1 MATSF
6 DLGGLLGSAFGGDE
20 YGDLLT
26 PTQQSAI
33 QQRAL
38 LSAASALLQAGAPS
52 TTRTSLG
59 QALGAALQ
67 AGQTGAEKAQQSALT
82 GMLTRQKLEE
92 ARRAKDLQ
100 DRIGKLL
107 TPTAAAP
114 SATITPE
121 MALAAPVTEELPAG
135 PTVARAEMIGQAAP
149 AAPAMTQAE
158 MRAQQYRQIADVY
171 AAAGKGEDAK
181 RYMDI
186 AEQLAPV
193 KRNLQVIDVDGRKQ
207 VIDLNATP
215 VGTSFGTG
223 EKLQIIDVDGR
234 KEVIDLSK
242 TPVGTSF
249 GTGEKLQ
256 VIDVDGKKQVI
267 DLSKTPA
274 GTTFGTGQKLQV
286 IDVDGKKQVFD
297 LNATPVGTTFGKGQN
312 LQVVDLGG
320 RKTIVDLNAVAP
332 GTSFA
337 KTLAPQIVGGAES
350 GYFVVGGGGGGAA
363 APRAPI
369 AGAPAAAAP
378 GAPARAAAPA
388 AAQAPAAAPAGAPA
402 PAGMVPLIPGTGP
415 KPTEDQSKSAGFAY
429 RMNLANQTFNQPII
443 DPATQQPLLDRS
455 GRPLTLESVYGV
467 PSRTQAILRAIPSA
481 GVTTGI
487 ANYLESEGR
496 QQYRQAQMNWVRAN
510 LRAESGAVI
519 GENEMA
525 DEIIKYFPQVDDKPA
540 TIRQKA
546 EARRAAELAMQVR
559 AGPSYGNIQ
568 RAAASTATQPKGG
581 RLERDPKTG
590 NLRYVED

>member
-26 PTQQSAI
+26 PAQQSAI

-59 QALGAALQ
+59 QALGAALT
-67 AGQTGAEKAQQSALT
+67 AGQTGAERAQQSALT

-92 ARRAKDLQ
+92 ARREQERDQQFRNA
-100 DRIGKLL
+100 LL
-107 TPTAAAP
+107 GMSAVTSPALTA
-114 SATITPE
+114 E
-121 MALAAPVTEELPAG
+121 QALALPGMAAG
-135 PTVARAEMIGQAAP
+135 PTVERAALVGQPAP
-149 AAPAMTQAE
+149 AGVA
-158 MRAQQYRQIADVY
+158 AQGASQLTPQQVSLLSTLPRKE
-171 AAAGKGEDAK
+171 AAAEILKMTKPQEVEVVGSPYKVGNRTFQQTKRGVPIEIPSEVAPELTPEVVGSPYKVGTRTFQQTKAGKPIE
-181 RYMDI
+181 I
-186 AEQLAPV
+186 PTEVAP
-193 KRNLQVIDVDGRKQ
+193 D
-207 VIDLNATP
+207 ATP
-215 VGTSFGTG
+215 VGPPFIARDTSGKTVWAQQYTDGAPRVIQEIGAPRKMQEVSRGGVKTFV
-223 EKLQIIDVDGR
+223 DVN
-234 KEVIDLSK
+234 EI
-242 TPVGTSF
+242 
-249 GTGEKLQ
+249 
-256 VIDVDGKKQVI
+256 
-267 DLSKTPA
+267 
-274 GTTFGTGQKLQV
+274 
-286 IDVDGKKQVFD
+286 
-297 LNATPVGTTFGKGQN
+297 
-312 LQVVDLGG
+312 
-320 RKTIVDLNAVAP
+320 AP
-332 GTSFA
+332 GTNFPV
-337 KTLAPQIVGGAES
+337 TLAPQVVGGAES
-350 GYFVVGGGGGGAA
+350 GFFVVGGGGGGAA
-363 APRAPI
+363 SPRALA

-378 GAPARAAAPA
+378 VATPSAPA
-388 AAQAPAAAPAGAPA
+388 ARTPAAGAAATAPAGAPTPAPA

-443 DPATQQPLLDRS
+443 DPATQQPLIDPS

-519 GENEMA
+519 GEKEMD

-546 EARRAAELAMQVR
+546 EARRASELAMQVR

-568 RAAASTATQPKGG
+568 RAAAATATQPKVG
-581 RLERDPKTG
+581 RLERDPRTG